1 MDTILKSFEK
11 DFGVLRGLI
20 KSSGYETDPYR
31 IIILVER
38 YILEYGTTITRKTVD
53 FLLSKEVS
61 VEERQ
66 NILLDVLQTIKTPEQ
81 LFLTIH
87 SKKGS
92 N

>member
-1 MDTILKSFEK
+1 MEVILKNFEK

-38 YILEYGTTITRKTVD
+38 YILEYGTKITRKTVD
-53 FLLSKEVS
+53 FLLNKEVS
-61 VEERQ
+61 IQERQ
-66 NILLDVLQTIKTPEQ
+66 NVLLEVLQTQKTPEQ
-81 LFLTIH
+81 LYISTYNN
-87 SKKGS
+87 KGS